1 MPRLNHSAILAL
13 MLAACSFTQPA
24 SSQEVTVYSPA
35 TPVVIDRDY
44 NILAEIKIVCGED
57 ASVLNEVDV
66 CIGGLPLKAVR
77 DIRLVGTGTA
87 SAIRSRSTNFVLQ
100 SEVKRIGGGQDVWC
114 NPSFVKVLAEK
125 KSATKEKL
133 TLSPRAKLR
142 KGDNYMYVSARIEG
156 KQLTDISLPFTV
168 TVDKVVINGQA
179 NVPEQSG
186 AAEKRLG
193 VSVRQH
199 GDDGV
204 YAYRIPGIVTSKK
217 GTLIAVYDIRYESS
231 LDLQNNIDI
240 GVSRSTDGGRSWGP
254 MIKAIDMGEWDGL
267 PEAQNGVGDPAVLVD
282 ETTGRL
288 YIAALWTHGIGA
300 GRAWTAT
307 GQGMSPEE
315 TGQIVL
321 AYSDDDGRS
330 WSKPESIT
338 SQVKQPEWYLTLQGP
353 GRGITMKDG
362 TLVFPIQHIGSDRIP
377 CAGIMYSR
385 DGGKTWATHE
395 HARTNTTE
403 AQVAEL
409 PDGSLMLSM
418 RDNRKTGRAVS
429 TSSDMGRT
437 WKEHPSS
444 GTLPEPVCMA
454 SLINAGEYLL
464 FSNPAVPAGSGRNHT
479 TIRLSRDNGLSWNGG
494 ILLDEE
500 ENWGYSC
507 MTMIDEDTVGIL
519 YESSVSQLLFQA
531 VKLKDLLSA
540 E

>member
-1 MPRLNHSAILAL
+1 

-57 ASVLNEVDV
+57 ASVLNEVEV
-66 CIGGLPLKAVR
+66 RIAGIPVKAVR
-77 DIRLVGTGTA
+77 DIRLVGSGTA
-87 SAIRSRSTNFVLQ
+87 SSLRSRSTNFVLQ

-168 TVDKVVINGQA
+168 TVDKVVINGQESE
-179 NVPEQSG
+179 PERSG

-254 MIKAIDMGEWDGL
+254 MIKAIDMGEWGGL

-300 GRAWTAT
+300 GRAWAAA

-418 RDNRKTGRAVS
+418 RDNSKTGRAVS
-429 TSSDMGRT
+429 TTSDMGRT
-437 WKEHPSS
+437 WTEHPSS

-479 TIRLSRDNGLSWNGG
+479 TIRLSRDNGLSWDGG

-507 MTMIDEDTVGIL
+507 MTMIDDDTVGIL